1 MRTIKTAILFLV
13 IFLFPYQTLASEN
26 IRKITVTGKS
36 ETIVEA
42 HYAIITISIREVK
55 NEMNQSYAELMK
67 TISGLTEELQNVS
80 LSDTD
85 IKKSLILQGQEY
97 TWERNSKVL
106 KGYYSECLIDL
117 YVKNIGKIS
126 DVYAKL
132 ANHQDVTIQSTDF
145 RRNDEFDIRKTEYEK
160 ALQAA
165 KSKAEYMAQ
174 IMGTQIGKVYSI
186 QELSSENYFTAST
199 FSNIR
204 TVEMD
209 EDKTGYGNIKISAL
223 VVVEFE
229 LE

>member
-1 MRTIKTAILFLV
+1 M
-13 IFLFPYQTLASEN
+13 
-26 IRKITVTGKS
+26 
-36 ETIVEA
+36 
-42 HYAIITISIREVK
+42 
-55 NEMNQSYAELMK
+55 
-67 TISGLTEELQNVS
+67 
-80 LSDTD
+80 
-85 IKKSLILQGQEY
+85 
-97 TWERNSKVL
+97 
-106 KGYYSECLIDL
+106 
-117 YVKNIGKIS
+117 
-126 DVYAKL
+126 

-186 QELSSENYFTAST
+186 QELSSENYFSAST

-209 EDKTGYGNIKISAL
+209 EGKTGYGNIKISAL